1 MSLYQ
6 SKRSTYRATIAFA
19 RVVIALPVK
28 VITVLGLI
36 VACVTYADDDPSL
49 SPRDTVFYQS
59 PPSADDLGAH
69 LFPKSGIKSRSR
81 SITFADS
88 QDQSEPEKSVSM
100 PVLFHFGK
108 TTIVEESRPF
118 VDSVGEMLLKEEY
131 ATSKLIVEGHT
142 DAVGSESSNQRLSEQ
157 RALAIKEYLVTRYG
171 IDPFRL
177 FPTGKGESNLFKPE
191 TPSDGENRRVEFL
204 AYQKE

>member
-1 MSLYQ
+1 MSIFQ
-6 SKRSTYRATIAFA
+6 SGRSTCRATIAFTQ
-19 RVVIALPVK
+19 VLFVLPAK
-28 VITVLGLI
+28 LITVLGLI
-36 VACVTYADDDPSL
+36 VACAAYAADDPSP
-49 SPRDTVFYQS
+49 SSRDTVFYES

-69 LFPKSGIKSRSR
+69 LFPDSGIKSRSR

-118 VDSVGEMLLKEEY
+118 VDSVGELLLKEEY
-131 ATSKLIVEGHT
+131 ATRNLIVEGHT
-142 DAVGSESSNQRLSEQ
+142 DAVGTESSNQRLSEQ
-157 RALAIKEYLVTRYG
+157 RALAIKEYLVTQYG

-177 FPTGKGESNLFKPE
+177 FPTGKGESRLYKPE
-191 TPSDGENRRVEFL
+191 APSDGENRRVEFL
-204 AYQKE
+204 AYQE

>member
-1 MSLYQ
+1 MNLFQ
-6 SKRSTYRATIAFA
+6 SRQLKSGKTTVNA
-19 RVVIALPVK
+19 RVDIALPVK
-28 VITVLGLI
+28 VIAVLWLI
-36 VACVTYADDDPSL
+36 VAGEAHAADGQ
-49 SPRDTVFYQS
+49 SPLARDTVFYKT
-59 PPSADDLGAH
+59 PPSADDLGEH
-69 LFPKSGIKSRSR
+69 LFPRNDNEVLTK

-118 VDSVGEMLLKEEY
+118 LDRVGEMLLKEEY
-131 ATSKLIVEGHT
+131 ATRNLIVEGHT
-142 DAVGSESSNQRLSEQ
+142 DAVGTESSNQRLSER

-177 FPTGKGESNLFKPE
+177 SPTGKGESVLFKPE
-191 TPSDGENRRVEFL
+191 APADGENRRVEFL
-204 AYQKE
+204 AYQEG